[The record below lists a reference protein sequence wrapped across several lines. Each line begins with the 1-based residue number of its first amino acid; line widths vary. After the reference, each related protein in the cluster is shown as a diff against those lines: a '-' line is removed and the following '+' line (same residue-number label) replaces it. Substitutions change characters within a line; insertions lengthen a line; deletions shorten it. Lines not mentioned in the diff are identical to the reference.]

1 MSLKSEMACS
11 TQTTNYPNSG
21 AFDYCTPRVIPI
33 SELGWV
39 YKCKRSFDDLE
50 NLEPTKRSL
59 ERNITSETSREGC
72 DHTKRNPYKKAR
84 TIKKRNKV
92 NRGFRPLKDK
102 NSFLNHFQPETK
114 DYFKQSSNLESVI
127 TQIKSNQNEKMNTNP
142 KKGTF
147 QVEHH
152 QEQEQCQENRTTCIQ
167 KTELQLKH
175 RSVKTDF
182 ILPKVKY
189 LYLIR
194 KIKNSTKF

>member
-1 MSLKSEMACS
+1 MACS
-11 TQTTNYPNSG
+11 TKTTNYQNSNT
-21 AFDYCTPRVIPI
+21 FDYYTPQVIPI
-33 SELGWV
+33 EELTWN

-72 DHTKRNPYKKAR
+72 DHTNRNPYKKAR

-102 NSFLNHFQPETK
+102 NRFLNHFQPETK
-114 DYFKQSSNLESVI
+114 NYFKQSSNLESVI
-127 TQIKSNQNEKMNTNP
+127 TQIKSKKKKIMNTNP
-142 KKGTF
+142 QKGTF
-147 QVEHH
+147 KIEQ
-152 QEQEQCQENRTTCIQ
+152 QGQEQCQGNCNTCLP
-167 KTELQLKH
+167 KTELHLKH
-175 RSVKTDF
+175 RSAKTDF